1 MKKIAVILPML
12 ALFVA
17 NITLAHVSVKPAQ
30 VGVGAFQTFTISVPT
45 EQDVPTVGLRLVLPE
60 GLEHVSPTVK
70 PGWNINLVSGTST
83 VETSEPGHTSEEV
96 VKEIIWTG
104 GSIPAH
110 FRDEFTFS
118 AKVPASE
125 TSLLWK
131 AYQTYRGG
139 AVVAWELAP
148 NEQQPKKADGASDF
162 SSKGPA
168 SVTKIVNDLQPAQN
182 NQQQQTPAKT
192 KDTDALVVSMVA
204 VVLSVLA
211 IYIAKRKPSKS

>member
-1 MKKIAVILPML
+1 MKKIAAILPVL

-17 NITLAHVSVKPAQ
+17 SLASAHVSVKPAQ
-30 VGVGAFQTFTISVPT
+30 VGVGAFQTFTVSVPT
-45 EQDVPTVGLRLVLPE
+45 EQDVPTVGLRLVVPE

-70 PGWNINLVSGTST
+70 PGWNIQLVHGEAAPST
-83 VETSEPGHTSEEV
+83 EPGHEAEEV
-96 VKEIIWTG
+96 VKEIVWTG

-118 AKVPASE
+118 AKVPAAE
-125 TSLLWK
+125 TSLSWK

-139 AVVAWELAP
+139 AVVAWELGP
-148 NEQQPKKADGASDF
+148 NETQPKKADGSSDF

-168 SVTKIVNDLQPAQN
+168 SVTKVVNDLQPAQN
-182 NQQQQTPAKT
+182 QQQQEQESGKAKN
-192 KDTDALVVSMVA
+192 TDSLVVSMIA

-211 IYIAKRKPSKS
+211 VYLAKRRA